1 MHTASLDAGLTPG
14 EGGECYD
21 LPQKQIADGLVDAY
35 FARVHRLYP
44 FVHEPSFRLEYE
56 RMWTLD
62 PRVLADSRPIWFGL
76 LNLVFAHGCEFCDS
90 VRKRESVSMAS
101 RFVNNARRIVFAHV
115 FTEGSLELVQ
125 ALLLMCHYL
134 QSTLELNECWSL
146 VGLMIRTSISL
157 GLHFNPPSSESLTS
171 VQWEMRKRIW
181 WGCYIIDRT
190 LSMKFGRPPSI
201 QGANTFDIDAPL
213 NVDDQ
218 YISQD
223 SVVPR
228 QPEGR
233 PSLTTFFTQTIKLA
247 DVIERVLL
255 DLYQPSQ
262 NKRAGDKSPRQGTVH
277 SYIIGHSVL
286 LDGELLSWWNA
297 VPPHLK
303 NEPEVPDGPD
313 FKLQRNVLFIRYPKQ
328 CTAEF
333 IPVANQLTVAQVLES
348 SSVNSSTIFPHF

>member
-1 MHTASLDAGLTPG
+1 VYAASLDAGLPPG
-14 EGGECYD
+14 EGIEPYE
-21 LPQKQIADGLVDAY
+21 LPQKQLADGLVDAY

-62 PRVLADSRPIWFGL
+62 PRMLADSRPLWFGL

-90 VRKRESVSMAS
+90 VQGKESVSMAS
-101 RFVNNARRIVFAHV
+101 RFVNNARRIVFARV
-115 FTEGSLELVQ
+115 FTQGSLELVQ

-134 QSTLELNECWSL
+134 QSTLELDECWSL
-146 VGLMIRTSISL
+146 VGLMIRTSIGL
-157 GLHFNPPSSESLTS
+157 GLHFNSSPSSENLTS

-181 WGCYIIDRT
+181 WGCYVIDRT
-190 LSMKFGRPPSI
+190 LSMKFGRAPSI
-201 QGANTFDIDAPL
+201 QGANTSDIDAPL
-213 NVDDQ
+213 DVDDQ

-233 PSLTTFFTQTIKLA
+233 PSLTAFFTQTIKLA
-247 DVIERVLL
+247 NVVEQVLL

-262 NKRAGDKSPRQGTVH
+262 NEKMGDKSLRQATIH
-277 SYIIGHSVL
+277 SSYIIGHSVL
-286 LDGELLSWWNA
+286 LDGELLSWWHA

-303 NEPEVPDGPD
+303 HEPEVPDGPD
-313 FKLQRNVLFIRYPKQ
+313 FKLQRNVLSIRCPLPVFPKQ
-328 CTAEF
+328 YAVQPPGSLIC
-333 IPVANQLTVAQVLES
+333 
-348 SSVNSSTIFPHF
+348 